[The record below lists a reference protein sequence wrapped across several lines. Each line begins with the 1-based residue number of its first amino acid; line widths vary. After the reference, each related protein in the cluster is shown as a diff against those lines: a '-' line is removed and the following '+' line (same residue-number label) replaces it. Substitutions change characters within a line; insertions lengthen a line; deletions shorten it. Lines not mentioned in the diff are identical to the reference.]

1 LTPLSYDFQ
10 NALERYGHFDLG
22 DAQEED
28 MTIRNDQLLC
38 VEDEIAINNTWAAN
52 YKIYTY
58 DGDGDG
64 IFGDNWKNRAGA
76 RESE

>member
-1 LTPLSYDFQ
+1 
-10 NALERYGHFDLG
+10 
-22 DAQEED
+22 

-58 DGDGDG
+58 EGDGDG
-64 IFGDNWKNRAGA
+64 IFGGNWKNRAGA